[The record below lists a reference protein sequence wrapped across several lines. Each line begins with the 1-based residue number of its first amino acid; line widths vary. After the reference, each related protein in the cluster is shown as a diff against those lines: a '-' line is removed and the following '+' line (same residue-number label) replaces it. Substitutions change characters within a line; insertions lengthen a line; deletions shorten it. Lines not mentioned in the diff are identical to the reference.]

1 MQRRIIAAVAA
12 VLLAGIGA
20 VLLYS
25 YVNNADARAMATL
38 ETTEVLLATKVI
50 PAGTSGANLAPFVA
64 LKQLPKLAVVEGALT
79 TTADIADLEATT
91 DLQVGEQVLAS
102 RFAKPNTD
110 VSGEV
115 DVPSDLQ
122 RFTIQLPPNRVIGAS
137 IKAGD
142 KVALFISGEL
152 DKGKVT
158 KLAYR
163 DVLVAKVQGAPA
175 APAGAEEQA
184 APSGDVLVTLAITPK
199 VAAQVV
205 WGAEFA
211 QIYMALEPKDG
222 DHTSTPVIQVK
233 SIFK

>member
-1 MQRRIIAAVAA
+1 M
-12 VLLAGIGA
+12 
-20 VLLYS
+20 
-25 YVNNADARAMATL
+25 
-38 ETTEVLLATKVI
+38 
-50 PAGTSGANLAPFVA
+50 
-64 LKQLPKLAVVEGALT
+64 
-79 TTADIADLEATT
+79 
-91 DLQVGEQVLAS
+91 
-102 RFAKPNTD
+102 
-110 VSGEV
+110 
-115 DVPSDLQ
+115 
-122 RFTIQLPPNRVIGAS
+122 
-137 IKAGD
+137 
-142 KVALFISGEL
+142 
-152 DKGKVT
+152 T